1 MTNLERLKLEL
12 SNKSYYTD
20 EEYNVFLN
28 ENNLVPTDTYDK
40 VNNEIDLLKT
50 VVNILETLSNDVDL
64 MRKIDS
70 KDITSIDLLVTCKE
84 EIYQDISLTP
94 AGNCRWQSN
103 PKLVEKVVEFW
114 SGHMEDIVKPIA
126 REVDEDTL
134 LAQAG
139 LDIGTNA
146 SDVDFSEFI

>member
-20 EEYNVFLN
+20 EEYSVFLN

-40 VNNEIDLLKT
+40 TTNEIDLLKT

-70 KDITSIDLLVTCKE
+70 KDITSIDQASLYLSKRITTIENKILDLE
-84 EIYQDISLTP
+84 EKKN
-94 AGNCRWQSN
+94 GNSN
-103 PKLVEKVVEFW
+103 TTILFY
-114 SGHMEDIVKPIA
+114 
-126 REVDEDTL
+126 R
-134 LAQAG
+134 
-139 LDIGTNA
+139 
-146 SDVDFSEFI
+146 

>member
-20 EEYNVFLN
+20 EEYSVFLN
-28 ENNLVPTDTYDK
+28 ENNLVPTDTYNK

-70 KDITSIDLLVTCKE
+70 KDITSIDQASLYLSKRITSIENKILDLE
-84 EIYQDISLTP
+84 EKKN
-94 AGNCRWQSN
+94 GNSN
-103 PKLVEKVVEFW
+103 TTYLFY
-114 SGHMEDIVKPIA
+114 
-126 REVDEDTL
+126 R
-134 LAQAG
+134 
-139 LDIGTNA
+139 
-146 SDVDFSEFI
+146 

>member
-20 EEYNVFLN
+20 EEYSVFLN
-28 ENNLVPTDTYDK
+28 ENNLVPTDTYNK

-70 KDITSIDLLVTCKE
+70 KDITSIDQASLYLSKRITTIENKILDLE
-84 EIYQDISLTP
+84 EKKN
-94 AGNCRWQSN
+94 GNSN
-103 PKLVEKVVEFW
+103 TTILFY
-114 SGHMEDIVKPIA
+114 
-126 REVDEDTL
+126 R
-134 LAQAG
+134 
-139 LDIGTNA
+139 
-146 SDVDFSEFI
+146 

>member
-40 VNNEIDLLKT
+40 TTNEIDLLKT
-50 VVNILETLSNDVDL
+50 VVNILETLSNDIDI

-70 KDITSIDLLVTCKE
+70 KDITSIDQAALYLSKRITSIENKILDLE
-84 EIYQDISLTP
+84 EKKN
-94 AGNCRWQSN
+94 GNSN
-103 PKLVEKVVEFW
+103 TTYLFY
-114 SGHMEDIVKPIA
+114 
-126 REVDEDTL
+126 R
-134 LAQAG
+134 
-139 LDIGTNA
+139 
-146 SDVDFSEFI
+146 

>member
-20 EEYNVFLN
+20 NEYNVFLN

-50 VVNILETLSNDVDL
+50 VVNILETLSNDIDI

-70 KDITSIDLLVTCKE
+70 KDITSIDQASLYLSKRITTIENKILDLE
-84 EIYQDISLTP
+84 EKKN
-94 AGNCRWQSN
+94 GNSN
-103 PKLVEKVVEFW
+103 ITYLFY
-114 SGHMEDIVKPIA
+114 
-126 REVDEDTL
+126 R
-134 LAQAG
+134 
-139 LDIGTNA
+139 
-146 SDVDFSEFI
+146 

>member
-28 ENNLVPTDTYDK
+28 ENNLIPTDTYSK
-40 VNNEIDLLKT
+40 NNNEIDLLKT

-70 KDITSIDLLVTCKE
+70 KDITSIDQAALYLSKRITSIENKILDLE
-84 EIYQDISLTP
+84 EKKN
-94 AGNCRWQSN
+94 GNSN
-103 PKLVEKVVEFW
+103 TTILFY
-114 SGHMEDIVKPIA
+114 
-126 REVDEDTL
+126 R
-134 LAQAG
+134 
-139 LDIGTNA
+139 
-146 SDVDFSEFI
+146 

>member
-20 EEYNVFLN
+20 EEYSVFLN

-40 VNNEIDLLKT
+40 TTNEIDLLKT

-70 KDITSIDLLVTCKE
+70 KDITSIDQASLYLSKRIVTIENKILDLE
-84 EIYQDISLTP
+84 EKKN
-94 AGNCRWQSN
+94 GNSN
-103 PKLVEKVVEFW
+103 TTYLFY
-114 SGHMEDIVKPIA
+114 
-126 REVDEDTL
+126 R
-134 LAQAG
+134 
-139 LDIGTNA
+139 
-146 SDVDFSEFI
+146 